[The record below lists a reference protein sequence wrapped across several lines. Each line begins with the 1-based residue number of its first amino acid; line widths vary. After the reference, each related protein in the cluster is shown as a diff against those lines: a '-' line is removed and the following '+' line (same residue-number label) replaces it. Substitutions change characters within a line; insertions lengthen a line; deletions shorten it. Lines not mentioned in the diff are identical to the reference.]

1 MLRLHILS
9 NETKS
14 ARHFFKLPVRY
25 MASIASS
32 SSVPPAIFARGSGGR
47 SSFSGVIA
55 TVFGSTGFLG
65 RYVVNQLGR
74 VGSQVIATWRG
85 DELDARHLKPMGDLG
100 QIIPFE
106 IELRHHESLRKS
118 MENSNVVIN
127 LLGKNY
133 STRYYSLYDVHVTA
147 SRTIAQ
153 IAKEV
158 GVEHFI
164 HISSIGA
171 DKNSQSEF
179 LRTKALGEE
188 AVRDAFPSATI
199 IRPCD
204 MFGDED
210 NLINRACIIAKT
222 FPFIP
227 LVKDG
232 KSKLQ
237 PVWCN
242 DIAMVIRRASQ
253 DPEMFLGKTFELGG
267 TKVYTIREFYEWI
280 LAETKLPNNFQVLPH
295 RVAEMILFFAEKR
308 IPIFNPDPKYTRDHL
323 IRETSDMIVTCKNGE
338 LTFADIDAVPHDF
351 DSDIAKE
358 VTKLYRRAGDASE
371 LYYR

>member
-1 MLRLHILS
+1 MSRLLIFS
-9 NETKS
+9 TKRNNIPQK
-14 ARHFFKLPVRY
+14 AFVRF
-25 MASIASS
+25 ASYSS
-32 SSVPPAIFARGSGGR
+32 SPSVPPAIFARGSGGR

-106 IELRHHESLRKS
+106 IELRHHESIRKAI
-118 MENSNVVIN
+118 ENSNVVIN

-133 STRYYSLYDVHVTA
+133 PTRYYSLYDVHVTA
-147 SRTIAQ
+147 PRTIAQ
-153 IAKEV
+153 IAREV

-164 HISSIGA
+164 HVSSIGA
-171 DKNSQSEF
+171 DKNSKSEF
-179 LRTKALGEE
+179 LRTKAQGEE
-188 AVRDAFPSATI
+188 AVRDVFPSATI

-210 NLINRACIIAKT
+210 NFINRACIMVKT
-222 FPFIP
+222 LPFIP
-227 LVKDG
+227 RVKEG
-232 KSKLQ
+232 RAKLQ

-242 DIAMVIRRASQ
+242 DIAMVIRKAAQ
-253 DPEMFLGKTFELGG
+253 DPEMFLGRTFELGG
-267 TKVYTIREFYEWI
+267 TKIYTMREFFEWI
-280 LAETKLPNNFQVLPH
+280 VAETKYPKSFQDVPYK
-295 RVAEMILFFAEKR
+295 VAEMLLFFAEKR
-308 IPIFNPDPKYTRDHL
+308 LPIVNPDPKFTRDHL
-323 IRETSDMIVTCKNGE
+323 IRETSDRIVTCKNGE
-338 LTFADIDAVPHDF
+338 LTFEDIDIVPHEF

-358 VTKLYRRAGDASE
+358 VTKLYRRAGDTSE
-371 LYYR
+371 LFYQ

>member
-1 MLRLHILS
+1 MVASHNFHVISSGSQVSRQLY
-9 NETKS
+9 
-14 ARHFFKLPVRY
+14 KLCCRW
-25 MASIASS
+25 AST

-106 IELRHHESLRKS
+106 IEMRHLESIRKS

-127 LLGKNY
+127 LLGKGY
-133 STRYYSLYDVHVTA
+133 PTRYYSLYDVHVTA
-147 SRTIAQ
+147 ARTIAQ
-153 IAKEV
+153 LAKEL
-158 GVEHFI
+158 GVEHII
-164 HISSIGA
+164 HVSSIGA
-171 DKNSQSEF
+171 DKNSHSEF

-188 AVRDAFPSATI
+188 AVRDVFPTATI

-210 NLINRACIIAKT
+210 NFINRACKIVVN
-222 FPFIP
+222 FPFVP
-227 LVKDG
+227 LINGGRG
-232 KSKLQ
+232 KVQ

-242 DIAMVIRRASQ
+242 DVATVIRKASQ
-253 DPEMFLGKTFELGG
+253 DPEMFVGRTFELGG
-267 TKVYTIREFYEWI
+267 TNVYTMREIYEWV
-280 LAETKLPNNFQVLPH
+280 LAETKLPNSLEEVPFKLADLLM
-295 RVAEMILFFAEKR
+295 RLGER
-308 IPIFNPDPKYTRDHL
+308 RTPIFNPKPKYTRDNL
-323 IRETSDMIVTCKNGE
+323 KREFMDMIVTCKNGE
-338 LTFADIDAVPHDF
+338 LTFADIDFAPYDF

-358 VTKLYRRAGDASE
+358 VTKLYRRAGDTSE
-371 LYYR
+371 LFYN

>member
-1 MLRLHILS
+1 MFKVTILS
-9 NETKS
+9 SKYNTATPLSKVLF
-14 ARHFFKLPVRY
+14 RC
-25 MASIASS
+25 ASS
-32 SSVPPAIFARGSGGR
+32 SSSPPLSVPPAIFARGSGGR

-85 DELDARHLKPMGDLG
+85 DELDARHLKLMGDLG

-106 IELRHHESLRKS
+106 IELRHQESLRKA

-133 STRYYSLYDVHVTA
+133 PTRYYSLYDVHVTA
-147 SRTIAQ
+147 ARTIAQ
-153 IAKEV
+153 IAREV
-158 GVEHFI
+158 GVEHLI
-164 HISSIGA
+164 HVSSIGA
-171 DKNSQSEF
+171 DKNSKSEF

-188 AVRDAFPSATI
+188 AVRDIFPSATI

-210 NLINRACIIAKT
+210 NLINRACTLVKKM
-222 FPFIP
+222 PFIP
-227 LVKDG
+227 LVNNG
-232 KSKLQ
+232 TGKLQ

-242 DIAMVIRRASQ
+242 DIAMIIRKASQ

-280 LAETKLPNNFQVLPH
+280 LAETKLHNTFQDVPYKI
-295 RVAEMILFFAEKR
+295 AEMFLFFAEKR
-308 IPIFNPDPKYTRDHL
+308 VPILK
-323 IRETSDMIVTCKNGE
+323 
-338 LTFADIDAVPHDF
+338 
-351 DSDIAKE
+351 
-358 VTKLYRRAGDASE
+358 
-371 LYYR
+371 